1 MTRSKLFLTVTK
13 KSKYDWKYSDF
24 VPIIDIIPSVV
35 FTDRTMCTCPD
46 MYCMNPPVWT
56 PGSPEVRRKQVP
68 SFLLLSLPLVTLRD
82 HFSLGERGWVRLQP
96 SSSERATFASPFC
109 LESDKRTK
117 RDNNI
122 NAKAFITKS
131 LPWQRGGGGRGSL
144 HEPGTFSAMKFNLTE
159 LWGKV
164 GLFHFTATFMTRLPK
179 KQRKFSS

>member
-131 LPWQRGGGGRGSL
+131 LPWQGGGAEV
-144 HEPGTFSAMKFNLTE
+144 HCMNLALFLRWNLIWPSSE
-159 LWGKV
+159 EKSVCFILQQRLWHV
-164 GLFHFTATFMTRLPK
+164 YQK
-179 KQRKFSS
+179 KQRKCSS